1 MSRRVKKLR
10 KGRKKVESEQI
21 LPQKLFFHNLFFT
34 TRFFIVRRDMATE
47 HGLRSGRR
55 FSSSPIRRWR
65 AGPPPIKKQHF
76 RSRPI
81 HSVQSGELQ
90 IVLQTF
96 KNVAEVF
103 LKIIYL
109 VFHALFT
116 GTIHV
121 IAIVGYR
128 REKARNS
135 RIKCRIGV

>member
-1 MSRRVKKLR
+1 MKKLR

-21 LPQKLFFHNLFFT
+21 LPQKLFSQAVFNHT
-34 TRFFIVRRDMATE
+34 FFIARRDIATE
-47 HGLRSGRR
+47 HGVRPGRR
-55 FSSSPIRRWR
+55 FNSSPVRRRR
-65 AGPPPIKKQHF
+65 AGPPPIIKQHF

-90 IVLQTF
+90 IVLQAF

-116 GTIHV
+116 GTIHA

-128 REKARNS
+128 RKKARNS